1 MPPQAEDEFS
11 IHWIDDVVE
20 EVLERD
26 TEQYLLSTGKSPSG
40 SIHIGFMREIIIADV
55 ITRRLQDL
63 GKNARMMFVVD
74 DYDPIRSFP
83 DGVSLPIDEWSGIPY
98 SRIPDDFG
106 CCESFGAH
114 YANEL
119 IETFPDFGVNPDVVW
134 TSKIYETEEM
144 LKAVRICLRHTET
157 IREIMVEYVASDFD
171 ENQRKEYLKGMES
184 WYPVSV
190 VCPKCGHLQS
200 GTKGA
205 IEPNRVT
212 YYDEEKDSVT
222 FECQEC
228 GYSDTLPLEEV
239 KVKLTWRV
247 DWPAKWYIYDV
258 TCEPA
263 GKDHSVKGGS
273 YDTGL
278 EVSRRVFDKQGPVK
292 VSYEWVRI
300 GGRDMATS
308 EGIIFTPK
316 AWVEIAPPEVYRY
329 LMLKTDLKR
338 AINIEPERLP
348 ELIDEYDRFERL
360 YYRIEEATEEE
371 IELARLI
378 YPLTQV
384 HSVSEDYTPRLPFKF
399 AIVVSQLE
407 AFLGPGAV
415 MSRCEEAIKK
425 QYDVE
430 CISEDMTSL
439 IRTRLER
446 AKNWV
451 KEFGSNRD
459 RVSIRDT
466 VSEEFTNNL
475 TANER
480 EFLRKM
486 LNLLKTGPLEDE
498 EIQAAVFDN
507 AREIGLKVGQS
518 FGVFYKLLIS
528 RRSGPR
534 LGPFINLL
542 GREWVVARLKDVLQS
557 D

>member
-1 MPPQAEDEFS
+1 MPPQAEEEFS
-11 IHWIDDVVE
+11 IHWIDDVVS

-26 TEQYLLSTGKSPSG
+26 TDEYLVSTGKSPSG
-40 SIHIGFMREIIIADV
+40 SIHIGFMRELVIANV

-98 SRIPDDFG
+98 SQIPDEFG

-119 IETFPDFGVNPDVVW
+119 IESFPDFGVDPDVVW

-144 LKAVRICLRHTET
+144 LDAVRTCLRHTET

-171 ENQRKEYLKGMES
+171 EEQRAEYLEAMKS
-184 WYPVSV
+184 WYPASV

-205 IEPNRVT
+205 IEPNRIT
-212 YYDEEKDSVT
+212 DYDEEQDLVS

-228 GYSDTLPLEEV
+228 GYSDTLPLDEV

-247 DWPAKWYIYDV
+247 DWPAKWHIYDV

-278 EVSRRVFDKQGPVK
+278 EVSHRVFSEQGPVK
-292 VSYEWVRI
+292 VAYEWVRI

-308 EGIIFTPK
+308 EGIVFTPK
-316 AWVEIAPPEVYRY
+316 AWSEIAPPEVYRY
-329 LMLKTDLKR
+329 LMLKTDLRR

-348 ELIDEYDRFERL
+348 DLIDEYDRFERL
-360 YYRIEEATEEE
+360 YYGLEEGTEEE
-371 IELARLI
+371 MEVAQLV

-384 HSVSEDYTPRLPFKF
+384 HPVRDSYCPKLPFKF
-399 AIVVSQLE
+399 AKEVSQLE
-407 AFLGPGAV
+407 EFLGPEV
-415 MSRCEEAIKK
+415 VISRCKEAIKK
-425 QYDVE
+425 QYD
-430 CISEDMTSL
+430 I
-439 IRTRLER
+439 
-446 AKNWV
+446 
-451 KEFGSNRD
+451 D
-459 RVSIRDT
+459 RVSEKAISQIQIRLQRANNWVNQFGSDRDKLKIRET
-466 VSEEFTNNL
+466 VPDEFGAKLSSEE
-475 TANER
+475 R
-480 EFLRKM
+480 KFLEEM
-486 LNLLKTGPLEDE
+486 LNLLQRGPLEDE
-498 EIQAAVFDN
+498 EIQSAVFEN
-507 AREIGLKVGQS
+507 ARDIGLKVGKA

-528 RRSGPR
+528 RRHGPR

-542 GREWVVARLKDVLQS
+542 GREWVVERLEAVLKGN
-557 D
+557 